1 MATIASESASVA
13 TESSAFERASKFSFM
28 SLGRRLSVTQ
38 KLLGVVSLCVFF
50 TALVGGTAIWQLS
63 KIGGE
68 IESIA
73 ERDLPVTE
81 AVSRIT
87 LHQFEQAVLLERALR
102 LASLHR
108 EADKAHLE
116 EVVASFERYAELVD
130 REILETEDYVAKVID
145 ESRTDE
151 ERAEF
156 TKVLAALKAIEV
168 EHAGYNEH
176 AREALSLLERGQDE
190 QAFDLI
196 ADIEVEED
204 KLDHELEALLF
215 ELEHFTLRAAQNVEA
230 HERAALTLMI
240 VISLVS
246 TLLGFGLA
254 YWIATR
260 QISSPLGE
268 VVEALK
274 RLADGDTSGSVA
286 VRSDDE
292 IGGAARAFETFKQ
305 RTLELKQMEQDRVEQ
320 EARAAEEKR
329 AQMMELASNF
339 ESSVGTIIDAVS
351 SAAGELQQT
360 AETLASTAE
369 ETSSQSAIVA
379 AASEEASSNVQTV
392 ASSAEELSASIT
404 EISRQISD
412 SNQIAGRA
420 EIDADKANEAVTG
433 LADAGQRI
441 GDVVSLIKD
450 IAEQTNLLALNATIE
465 AARAGEAGK
474 GFAVVAS
481 EVKSLANQTA
491 KATEEIAAQVSGM
504 QSATGGTVESIEGIT
519 LVIKQI
525 SQNATAV
532 ASAVEEQNAATQ
544 EISRSIQEA
553 ASGTQE
559 VASNITGVQSAA
571 EQTGAASGQVLSA
584 AGELSRQSE
593 ALSHQVAQFVSGLRA
608 A

>member
-1 MATIASESASVA
+1 M
-13 TESSAFERASKFSFM
+13 TEFTSKTAAAVVEETEGVGAGKRSLTAF
-28 SLGRRLSVTQ
+28 GRKLSVTQ
-38 KLLGVVSLCVFF
+38 KLLGVVALCVFF

-102 LASLHR
+102 LAALHR
-108 EADKAHLE
+108 DVDKAHLE
-116 EVVASFERYAELVD
+116 EVTAKFLRYAELVD
-130 REILETEDYVAKVID
+130 REILETEAYVAKVIE

-156 TKVLAALKAIEV
+156 SKVLAGLKAIEV
-168 EHAGYNEH
+168 EHLGYNEH
-176 AREALSLLERGQDE
+176 AREALALLESGQDE
-190 QAFDLI
+190 QAFELI

-215 ELEHFTLRAAQNVEA
+215 ELEDFTLRAAQNVEA
-230 HERAALTLMI
+230 HERSALTLMI

-246 TLLGFGLA
+246 TVFGFGLA

-260 QISSPLGE
+260 QISKPLGE

-274 RLADGDTSGSVA
+274 RLAEGDTSGSVT

-292 IGGAARAFETFKQ
+292 IGEAARAFETFKQ
-305 RTLELKQMEQDRVEQ
+305 RTLELKQMERERAEQ

-329 AQMMELASNF
+329 AQMMELASGF
-339 ESSVGTIIDAVS
+339 ESSVGTIIDTVS
-351 SAAGELQQT
+351 SAASELQQT

-369 ETSSQSAIVA
+369 ETSGQSTIVA

-392 ASSAEELSASIT
+392 AASAEELSASIT

-412 SNQIAGRA
+412 SNHIAGRA
-420 EIDADKANEAVTG
+420 ATDADKANDEVAG
-433 LADAGQRI
+433 LSDAGQRI

-504 QSATGGTVESIEGIT
+504 QSATSGTVESIEGIT
-519 LVIKQI
+519 HVIKQI
-525 SQNATAV
+525 SENATAV

-559 VASNITGVQSAA
+559 VASNVTGLQSAA
-571 EQTGAASGQVLSA
+571 ERTGAASAQVLSA

-593 ALSHQVAQFVSGLRA
+593 ALSGQVAQFISGLRA